1 MAVKCNQPTRQGLGE
16 AKRVKEAKKGV
27 GVLGVGGEMAHRPGK
42 WVVYFSM
49 AALPLFG
56 LGQVFIPR
64 TETAQQE
71 DAFVFVLVYVMSA
84 LGLLLS
90 TSFLNL
96 RRYLRQRG
104 LAMPGAMAAGW
115 VARGVVLAVVM
126 IGFAVL
132 LPRPQAGYSLTALLD
147 RVERKIAKD
156 ESGEDSSLQG
166 VERSRGRRGQG
177 AGRRG
182 QSGDS
187 MGQGAEEEGA
197 GRGAGMDGGK
207 VAGRMLSMGDGVLTW
222 LKYLIYALLALAAL
236 RALYPHREAL
246 WRAMKEILRGWM
258 EFFRRLMAWNFSDP
272 APVRVFEHKPPSA
285 VSVLDNPFRRGVAGQ
300 RSLEE
305 LAECTLRAVEAYAKD
320 YELPRREDQTP
331 LEFMRQISAQWPEH
345 LVGAVSF
352 GEVYSRVAYG
362 NGCGVVPEDARAVME
377 RMWNELENLGAAR

>member
-1 MAVKCNQPTRQGLGE
+1 
-16 AKRVKEAKKGV
+16 
-27 GVLGVGGEMAHRPGK
+27 MAHRPGK

-64 TETAQQE
+64 TETAQHQ
-71 DAFVFVLVYVMSA
+71 DVFVFVLVYVMSA

-104 LAMPGAMAAGW
+104 LTMPGSMAAGW
-115 VARGVVLAVVM
+115 VTRGVVLAVVM
-126 IGFAVL
+126 IGLAVL

-147 RVERKIAKD
+147 RVERKIASN

-177 AGRRG
+177 AGRHG
-182 QSGDS
+182 QAGDS

-207 VAGRMLSMGDGVLTW
+207 VAGRMLSMGDGVLSW
-222 LKYLIYALLALAAL
+222 LRYLIYLLLALAVL

-246 WRAMKEILRGWM
+246 WRALGEIWKGWM
-258 EFFRRLMAWNFSDP
+258 EFFRRLMALNFSDP
-272 APVRVFEHKPPSA
+272 APVRIFEHRPPSA
-285 VSVLDNPFRRGVAGQ
+285 VSGLDNPFRRGVADQ
-300 RSLEE
+300 RTLEE

-320 YELPRREDQTP
+320 YEFPRREDQTP

-345 LVGAVSF
+345 LVGAVPF

-362 NGCGVVPEDARAVME
+362 AGCGVVSEEARAVME
-377 RMWNELENLGAAR
+377 RMWSDLENLGAAR